1 MLSGVQG
8 GGVAVG
14 GLRPG
19 DGAHQQTDRRIQSFP
34 VQGGEPVFH
43 QRVSASKFRIVP
55 LGLISPFINSIILG
69 GVCVIVGTG
78 VA

>member
-34 VQGGEPVFH
+34 VQGGEPAFH
-43 QRVSASKFRIVP
+43 QRVSASKIRIVP
-55 LGLISPFINSIILG
+55 LGLISPFINSIIWRG
-69 GVCVIVGTG
+69 CCVIVGTG